1 MTKAMMDIVS
11 EGTIAVVP
19 PMLVL
24 VMLNQKNAAQP
35 AIIDMIAP
43 VEFAF
48 LQ

>member
-1 MTKAMMDIVS
+1 MTNAMMDIVS

-19 PMLVL
+19 AMLVF

-35 AIIDMIAP
+35 AIIEKIAP
-43 VEFAF
+43 VEFAL